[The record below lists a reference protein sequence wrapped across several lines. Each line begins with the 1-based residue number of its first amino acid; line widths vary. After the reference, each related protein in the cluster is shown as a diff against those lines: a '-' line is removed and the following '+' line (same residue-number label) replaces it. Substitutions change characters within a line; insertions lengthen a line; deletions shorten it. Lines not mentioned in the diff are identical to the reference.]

1 MNFFKAPIMSLFFR
15 LQTKGFIIGVIIV
28 YTTDTIALFLEE

>member
-1 MNFFKAPIMSLFFR
+1 MSLFLR
-15 LQTKGFIIGVIIV
+15 LQTKGFIIGVTIV